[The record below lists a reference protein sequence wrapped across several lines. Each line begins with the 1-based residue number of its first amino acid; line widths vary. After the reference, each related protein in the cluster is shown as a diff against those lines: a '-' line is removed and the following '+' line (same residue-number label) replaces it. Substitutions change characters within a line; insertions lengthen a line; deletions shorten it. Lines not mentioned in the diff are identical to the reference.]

1 MQSRPISGHVYPLP
15 VSIPNA
21 SSHIYSRCSLASSH
35 AQNYIKWAFLLS
47 SLMLEN
53 RKKLNDWHA
62 QFNNKLPQSS
72 ENKLCWF
79 LKVRL
84 LRQWWNFV
92 PSFYRL
98 WFQVKAN
105 FNMHRCNKCC
115 IMHNIYLPSDQR
127 NPSYLIVHFTY
138 QSFFFISDI
147 YFSIYCTQYIFI
159 SLPIL
164 PEFFF
169 ISDIHF
175 TSPVKLSFPL
185 QWVLLKRDFFFG
197 DGSVARLGLITFWNQ
212 QKV

>member
-1 MQSRPISGHVYPLP
+1 MTDKHQSLR
-15 VSIPNA
+15 
-21 SSHIYSRCSLASSH
+21 
-35 AQNYIKWAFLLS
+35 
-47 SLMLEN
+47 
-53 RKKLNDWHA
+53 
-62 QFNNKLPQSS
+62 NKV
-72 ENKLCWF
+72 CWF

-105 FNMHRCNKCC
+105 SNMHKCNKCC

-127 NPSYLIVHFTY
+127 NPSYLILHSLQWIFLSLFLSY
-138 QSFFFISDI
+138 QS
-147 YFSIYCTQYIFI
+147 
-159 SLPIL
+159 
-164 PEFFF
+164 FFF

-175 TSPVKLSFPL
+175 TSPVKLPSSL
-185 QWVLLKRDFFFG
+185 QWVLLKRDFFFW